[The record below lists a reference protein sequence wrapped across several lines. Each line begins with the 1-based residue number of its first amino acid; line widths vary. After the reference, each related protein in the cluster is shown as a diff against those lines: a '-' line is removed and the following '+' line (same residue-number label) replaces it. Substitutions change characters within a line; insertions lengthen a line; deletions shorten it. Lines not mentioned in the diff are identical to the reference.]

1 MALNWFT
8 QFLRVRKDYKMK
20 IERKILSKTD
30 QIIFKEF
37 KKRYEGWDIIRY
49 EDNSLEFIKPKR
61 EERK

>member
-1 MALNWFT
+1 
-8 QFLRVRKDYKMK
+8 MK